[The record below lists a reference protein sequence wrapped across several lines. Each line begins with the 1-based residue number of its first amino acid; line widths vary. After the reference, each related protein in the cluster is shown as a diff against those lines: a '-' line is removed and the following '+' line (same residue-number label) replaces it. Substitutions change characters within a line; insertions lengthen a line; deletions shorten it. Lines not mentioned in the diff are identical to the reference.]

1 MQKQTF
7 SEYCRTLA
15 NRVAEKP
22 AVISQSLANHQT
34 AVKDDCLW
42 LVWTRLVL
50 VALFSILIAGQ
61 AIAQQISSEPV
72 LQLETGMHTAPIRQI
87 GTDAAGKYL
96 VTASFDKTARIWDL
110 ATGKLLRVLRPPL
123 GAGKEGKLN
132 ASALS
137 PDDKIVAVGGYT
149 TGGESSGNIYLF
161 DRASGR
167 MLHRLGGIPN
177 TIAHLTFSPDGKYL
191 AATLGNK
198 YLEATLGGEGG
209 IRVYETKGWQLIGAD
224 DDYNSGSYGADFDG
238 NGKLVTTSLDGLI
251 RLYVLGQSGLRL
263 IAIKEGDGGK
273 EPDGVK
279 FSPDKTKI
287 VVGFEDSSRLNVRAA
302 TDLSLLYQ
310 PDTSDIR
317 KKSFSS
323 VVWAPGDLLYAGGEY
338 SDGVNFPIRIWN
350 DGGRGNFKD
359 TEASRNTVFDIQS
372 LPTGGIVYGT
382 ADPAWGTINAK
393 GKRTQFVESEI
404 ADYRDDHKGFKISY
418 DGTEIGFGY
427 EEFGGSPA
435 RFSVV
440 KRQLNLTAAPDLAS
454 PRTSTNAY
462 DITDWDQA
470 LEPRLNGIRLNL
482 GPNVSSLS
490 SAMTPDNSK
499 FLLGT
504 SFSLHLF
511 DRTGNKLWE
520 TVSPASAWSV
530 NLSGDGRLAIAAFG
544 DGTIRWYRMTDGQEL
559 LAFFPDKD
567 KQRWVLWTPSGYYDA
582 APDAESLIGWS
593 VNNGRDNAADFFP
606 VGQFRSQF
614 YRPDVID
621 RVLTTLDETTALQ
634 QANEAAGRKQQTTE
648 VAKQLPPVVEIRT
661 PRDGTAVS
669 STTVKIDYSV
679 RTPSGEPVTNVKIL
693 VDGRPVNLERQLER
707 PTAGSTASVTVTIPE
722 KDAEIA
728 VIAENRFAPS
738 VPATIRVKWNGKTAA
753 VAADEFVI
761 KPKLYVLAIGVSR
774 YANSNYNL
782 GFPAKDA
789 QDFAAALLR
798 QKGGLYREVV
808 VKTLTDANATRD
820 NVVDALDWIRTQTT
834 SKDVAMIFFAGHGV
848 NDALNRYYFCPYNFS
863 LDRQSSTGVGMNE
876 IKTTVEN
883 IAGKVVLF
891 VDSCHS
897 GNVFGTAKARGDLT
911 DINGFVN
918 ELSSAENGAIIFAA
932 STGRQVSLEDAAWH
946 NGAFTKALVEGLT
959 GQAEIAGKGK
969 VTVNSLD
976 LYVSER
982 VKELTK
988 GQQTPTTAKPATV
1001 PDFPVA
1007 LKQ

>member
-1 MQKQTF
+1 MQSQRTMSDFSF
-7 SEYCRTLA
+7 SEFLRATA
-15 NRVAEKP
+15 NRLTQSSTIFHQSVVGKQSIAKN
-22 AVISQSLANHQT
+22 AHWRLAWTISA
-34 AVKDDCLW
+34 
-42 LVWTRLVL
+42 
-50 VALFSILIAGQ
+50 LIAILLIPE
-61 AIAQQISSEPV
+61 AAPTAAQQLSSQPV
-72 LQLETGMHTAPIRQI
+72 LQLETGMHAAPIQKI

-96 VTASFDKTARIWDL
+96 VTASDDKTARVWDL

-123 GAGKEGKLN
+123 GAGREGELY
-132 ASALS
+132 SCALS
-137 PDDKIVAVGGYT
+137 PDGTIVAVGGYT
-149 TGGESSGNIYLF
+149 TAGEPSANIYLF

-167 MLHRLGGIPN
+167 MLHRLSGLPDL
-177 TIAHLTFSPDGKYL
+177 IAHLTFSPDGKYL
-191 AATLGNK
+191 AVSLT
-198 YLEATLGGEGG
+198 TGGL
-209 IRVYETKGWQLIGAD
+209 RVYQTGSWQQIGAD
-224 DDYNSGSYGADFDG
+224 ADYSSSSDGADFDG
-238 NGKLVTTSLDGLI
+238 NGRLVTTSLDGLI
-251 RLYVLGQSGLRL
+251 RLYALGQSGLRL
-263 IAIKEGDGGK
+263 IAKKKADGGK
-273 EPDGVK
+273 KPYAVK

-287 VVGFEDSSRLNVRAA
+287 AVGFTDSSNLNVLSA
-302 TDLSLLYQ
+302 TDLNLLYQ
-310 PDTSDIR
+310 PETSEVHHGN
-317 KKSFSS
+317 FGG
-323 VVWAPGDLLYAGGEY
+323 VAWAPGNTLYAGGEY
-338 SDGVNFPIRIWN
+338 RNDVIRPIRIWN
-350 DGGRGNFKD
+350 DGGRGNFKE
-359 TEASRNTVFDIQS
+359 TQASYNTILDLQS

-382 ADPAWGTINAK
+382 ADPAWGMINAK
-393 GKRTQFVESEI
+393 GERTQFVESDI
-404 ADYRDDHKGFKISY
+404 VDYRYDHESFKVSK

-427 EEFGGSPA
+427 LGFGRSPA

-440 KRQLNLTAAPDLAS
+440 KHQLDLTSAQNLDS
-454 PRTSTNAY
+454 PRTVTNAY
-462 DITDWDQA
+462 NITDWNESF
-470 LEPRLNGIRLNL
+470 EPKLNDAKLNL
-482 GPNVSSLS
+482 GPRERSHRL
-490 SAMTPDNSK
+490 AITPDDSK
-499 FLLGT
+499 FLIAT
-504 SFSLHLF
+504 DYFIHLF
-511 DRTGNKLWE
+511 DRTGKELWK
-520 TVSPASAWSV
+520 TASHSSAWSV

-567 KQRWVLWTPSGYYDA
+567 KKRWVLWTPSGYYEA
-582 APDAESLIGWS
+582 SPDAESLIGWS
-593 VNNGRDNAADFFP
+593 VNNGKDNAADFFP

-614 YRPDVID
+614 YRPDVIE
-621 RVLTTLDETTALQ
+621 RILTTLDETTALQ
-634 QANEAAGRKQQTTE
+634 QANEAAGRKQQPTN
-648 VAKQLPPVVEIRT
+648 VAKQLPPVVEILN
-661 PRDGTAVS
+661 PRDGAAVS

-679 RTPSGEPVTNVKIL
+679 RTPSGEPVTNIKVL

-707 PTAGSTASVTVTIPE
+707 PVAGSTASVTVTIGE
-722 KDAEIA
+722 KDSEISL
-728 VIAENRFAPS
+728 IAANRFAPS
-738 VPATIRVKWNGKTAA
+738 VPATVRLKWNSKTAA
-753 VAADEFVI
+753 VSSDEFII
-761 KPKLYVLAIGVSR
+761 KPKLYVLAIGVSK
-774 YANSNYNL
+774 YANPSYNL
-782 GFPAKDA
+782 DFPAKDA
-789 QDFAAALLR
+789 EDFAAALLR

-848 NDALNRYYFCPYNFS
+848 NDGLNRYYFCPYNFS

-897 GNVFGTAKARGDLT
+897 GNVFGTAKSRGNLA

-959 GQAEIAGKGK
+959 GKAEIAGKGK

>member
-1 MQKQTF
+1 MSEF
-7 SEYCRTLA
+7 SFSKFLRAMA
-15 NRVAEKP
+15 NRSTQSSTIFHQI
-22 AVISQSLANHQT
+22 AVRKQQIAKDALLRFGWTISA
-34 AVKDDCLW
+34 
-42 LVWTRLVL
+42 
-50 VALFSILIAGQ
+50 LIAILLVHGAAQ
-61 AIAQQISSEPV
+61 AVAQQLSSQPV

-87 GTDAAGKYL
+87 GVDAAGKYL
-96 VTASFDKTARIWDL
+96 VTASADKTARVWDL

-123 GAGKEGKLN
+123 GAGKDGQLDSC
-132 ASALS
+132 AIS
-137 PDDKIVAVGGYT
+137 PDGKIVAVGGYT
-149 TGGESSGNIYLF
+149 TLGESSTNIYLF

-167 MLHRLGGIPN
+167 MLQRLGGL
-177 TIAHLTFSPDGKYL
+177 TDVIAYLTFSPDGKYL
-191 AATLGNK
+191 AATLAESGV
-198 YLEATLGGEGG
+198 
-209 IRVYETKGWQLIGAD
+209 RVYETGSWRQFGAD
-224 DDYNSGSYGADFDG
+224 RDYGGDSYGADFDG
-238 NGKLVTTSLDGLI
+238 NGRLVTTSWDGLI
-251 RLYVLGQSGLRL
+251 RLYTVGQSGLQL
-263 IAIKEGDGGK
+263 IAKKTASGGK
-273 EPDGVK
+273 QPYSVK

-287 VVGFEDSSRLNVRAA
+287 AVGFEDSTNLNVLSA

-310 PDTSDIR
+310 PDTSEVHEGDL
-317 KKSFSS
+317 SS
-323 VVWAPGDLLYAGGEY
+323 VAWASGDILYAGGQY
-338 SDGVNFPIRIWN
+338 NDGTNIRIGFWK
-350 DGGRGNFKD
+350 DGGRGNFKEV
-359 TEASRNTVFDIQS
+359 EASRNTVLDIQS
-372 LPTGGIVYGT
+372 LPTGGIIYGAT
-382 ADPAWGTINAK
+382 DPAWGMINAK
-393 GKRTQFVESEI
+393 GERTQFVKSYI
-404 ADYRDDHKGFKISY
+404 PDYRLNFEGFKISK

-427 EEFGGSPA
+427 EVFGRSPA

-440 KRQLNLTAAPDLAS
+440 KHQLNLTLAQDLDS
-454 PRTSTNAY
+454 PRTGTNAY
-462 DITDWDQA
+462 DITDWHST
-470 LEPRLNGIRLNL
+470 LEPKLNGARLNL
-482 GPNVSSLS
+482 RENEWSRSL
-490 SAMTPDNSK
+490 AVTPDDSK
-499 FLLGT
+499 FLLGAD
-504 SFSLHLF
+504 FSLHLF
-511 DRTGNKLWE
+511 DRAGKELWE
-520 TVSPASAWSV
+520 TAAPTAAWSV
-530 NLSGDGRLAIAAFG
+530 NISGDGRLAIAAFG
-544 DGTIRWYRMTDGQEL
+544 DGTIRWYRMTDGKEL
-559 LAFFPDKD
+559 LAFFPHNDK
-567 KQRWVLWTPSGYYDA
+567 KRWVMWTPSGYYDA
-582 APDAESLIGWS
+582 SPDAESLIGWS

-621 RVLTTLDETTALQ
+621 RILTMLDETKALQ
-634 QANEAAGRKQQTTE
+634 QANEAAGRKQQPTD
-648 VAKQLPPVVEIRT
+648 VAKQLPPVVEILT
-661 PRDGTAVS
+661 PRDGAAVS
-669 STTVKIDYSV
+669 ATTVKIDYSV
-679 RTPSGEPVTNVKIL
+679 RTPSGEPVTGVKVL
-693 VDGRPVNLERQLER
+693 VDGRPVNLARQLER
-707 PTAGSTASVTVTIPE
+707 PTAGSTASVTVNIPE
-722 KDAEIA
+722 KDSDIS

-738 VPATIRVKWNGKTAA
+738 VPATVRIKWNGKTAA
-753 VAADEFVI
+753 VPADEFVI
-761 KPKLYVLAIGVSR
+761 KPKLYVLAVGVSK

-848 NDALNRYYFCPYNFS
+848 NDSLNRYYFCPYNFS

>member
-1 MQKQTF
+1 MQSQRTTSEF
-7 SEYCRTLA
+7 SFSKFLRAMA
-15 NRVAEKP
+15 NRSTQSSTIFHQI
-22 AVISQSLANHQT
+22 AVSKQQIAKNALLRFGWTISA
-34 AVKDDCLW
+34 
-42 LVWTRLVL
+42 
-50 VALFSILIAGQ
+50 LIAILLVHGAAQ
-61 AIAQQISSEPV
+61 AVAQQLSSQPV

-87 GTDAAGKYL
+87 GVDAAGKYL
-96 VTASFDKTARIWDL
+96 VTASADKTARVWDL

-123 GAGKEGKLN
+123 GAGEDGQLD
-132 ASALS
+132 SCALS
-137 PDDKIVAVGGYT
+137 PDGTIVAVGGYT
-149 TGGESSGNIYLF
+149 TLGESSTNIYLF

-167 MLHRLGGIPN
+167 ILQRLGGL
-177 TIAHLTFSPDGKYL
+177 TDVIAYLTFSPDGKYL
-191 AATLGNK
+191 AATLAESGV
-198 YLEATLGGEGG
+198 
-209 IRVYETKGWQLIGAD
+209 RVYQTKGWRQFGAD
-224 DDYNSGSYGADFDG
+224 RDYGGNSYGADFDD
-238 NGKLVTTSLDGLI
+238 NGKLVTTSWDGLI
-251 RLYVLGQSGLRL
+251 RLYTVGQSGLQL
-263 IAIKEGDGGK
+263 IAKKTASGGK
-273 EPDGVK
+273 QPYSVK
-279 FSPDKTKI
+279 FSPNKKKI
-287 VVGFEDSSRLNVRAA
+287 VVGFEDSTNLNVLSA

-310 PDTSDIR
+310 PDTSEVHHGNLGRVAWASGDI
-317 KKSFSS
+317 
-323 VVWAPGDLLYAGGEY
+323 LYAGGQY
-338 SDGVNFPIRIWN
+338 NDGTNIRVGFWK
-350 DGGRGNFKD
+350 DGGRGNFKEV
-359 TEASRNTVFDIQS
+359 EASRNTVLDIQS
-372 LPTGGIVYGT
+372 LPTGGIVYGAT
-382 ADPAWGTINAK
+382 DPAWGKINAK
-393 GKRTQFVESEI
+393 GERTQFVESDI
-404 ADYRDDHKGFKISY
+404 PDYRLNTEGFKISK

-427 EEFGGSPA
+427 ELAGGSPA

-440 KRQLNLTAAPDLAS
+440 KRQLDLTSAQNLAS
-454 PRTSTNAY
+454 PRTDTTAS
-462 DITDWDQA
+462 DITDWHST
-470 LEPRLNGIRLNL
+470 LEPKLNGAKLNL
-482 GPNVSSLS
+482 RENEYSRSL
-490 SAMTPDNSK
+490 AITPDDSK
-499 FLLGT
+499 FLLGADFT
-504 SFSLHLF
+504 LRLF
-511 DRTGNKLWE
+511 DRTGKQLWE
-520 TVSPASAWSV
+520 TVTPPGAWSV
-530 NLSGDGRLAIAAFG
+530 NISGDGRLAIAAFG

-559 LAFFPDKD
+559 LAFFPHKD
-567 KQRWVLWTPSGYYDA
+567 KKRWVLWTPTGYYDA
-582 APDAESLIGWS
+582 SPDAESLIGWS

-634 QANEAAGRKQQTTE
+634 QANEASGRKQQPTN
-648 VAKQLPPVVEIRT
+648 VAKQLPPVVEIIT
-661 PRDGTAVS
+661 PRDGVEVS
-669 STTVKIDYSV
+669 ATTVKIDYSV
-679 RTPSGEPVTNVKIL
+679 RTPSGEPVTKVKIL
-693 VDGRPVNLERQLER
+693 IDGRPVNLARQLER

-738 VPATIRVKWNGKTAA
+738 VPATIRVRWNGKTSA

-761 KPKLYVLAIGVSR
+761 KPKLYVLAVGVSK

-789 QDFAAALLR
+789 EDFAAALLR

-848 NDALNRYYFCPYNFS
+848 NDSLNRYYFCPYNFS

-897 GNVFGTAKARGDLT
+897 GNVFGTAKTRGNLA

-959 GQAEIAGKGK
+959 GKAEIAGKGK